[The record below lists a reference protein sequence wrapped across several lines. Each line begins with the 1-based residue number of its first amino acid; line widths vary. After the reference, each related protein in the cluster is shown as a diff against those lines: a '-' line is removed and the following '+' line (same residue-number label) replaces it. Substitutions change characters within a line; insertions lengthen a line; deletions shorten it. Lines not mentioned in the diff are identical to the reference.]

1 MKYKKYRRK
10 PPRTSLK
17 IPIKLLIFIFILTFL
32 TRLLFILSMLNHA
45 YALIPSNIANP
56 IDDCSLALKLAQ
68 KYWFCETG
76 INLGSLYAYFLKII
90 SLLFGNKILVVQIIQ
105 AILSGF
111 SAIFIYLITQ
121 KIANHRVGIIA
132 CILYLLTGILI
143 FYTQTLLPVELS
155 IFLSLWLVLLLLP
168 ITEEYSIKK
177 IILAGI
183 ICGLLIILRFEFI
196 LLLILL
202 LPYFIIKVRPRRIL
216 RYLIFVIFILIAVS
230 IISLPKYLTTKK
242 FVPYPTNLG
251 FNFFLASSSPINF
264 PYQPVALQSL
274 KNSTN
279 QFLTS
284 LQSNDK
290 QKIKPSE
297 ITKYWLTK
305 TNKFIKEN
313 QSRYLKLLARKFLL
327 FINNYEIPYHYHFYP
342 TKDDSIILRIAVIS
356 YALLLPGAV
365 LGIFLSLKS
374 WKEFYLL
381 YCLVLIYFVA
391 CLGLFSLSSFRSP
404 VIPFFLIFSA
414 FFIIELFNYLS
425 AKRFIS
431 GLILIILW
439 LGIFGLTQLKLV
451 DKIAF
456 NTNAY
461 TEIGKIYQNNQRFL
475 LAQNSYQKAITIKP
489 DNIIAHYYLLQTY
502 INLYNYQQADQEL
515 QTIKDIIQTHPY
527 QAPYLHLAQAQ
538 INIAQRNF
546 PQAIDELQQAINLN
560 PNDAE
565 THYLLG
571 AIYITIGNNQK
582 AFNEI
587 QKALTLN
594 PNHQDAQ
601 RAFKYLTK
609 TIAPK

>member
-10 PPRTSLK
+10 PPKPSLK
-17 IPIKLLIFIFILTFL
+17 IPFKLLIFIFILTFL
-32 TRLLFILSMLNHA
+32 TRLLFILSMRNHA
-45 YALIPSNIANP
+45 YALIPSNISNP
-56 IDDCSLALKLAQ
+56 IDDYSLALKLAQ

-76 INLGSLYAYFLKII
+76 INLGSLYVYFLKII

-121 KIANHRVGIIA
+121 KIANHRTGIITV
-132 CILYLLTGILI
+132 ILYLLTGILI

-202 LPYFIIKVRPRRIL
+202 LPYFIIKVRPQRIL

-274 KNSTN
+274 KTNIN

-381 YCLVLIYFVA
+381 YCFTFIYFVA
-391 CLGLFSLSSFRSP
+391 CLIFHILSPFRAP
-404 VIPFFLIFSA
+404 VIPYFIIFSS
-414 FFIIELFNYLS
+414 FFIIELFKHLS

-451 DKIAF
+451 DKKSF
-456 NTNAY
+456 NTDGY
-461 TEIGKIYQNNQRFL
+461 TEIGKIYQNSQRFS

-515 QTIKDIIQTHPY
+515 QTISDLAQTYPD
-527 QAPYLHLAQAQ
+527 QKTYLHLAQAQ

-587 QKALTLN
+587 QNALTLN

-601 RAFKYLTK
+601 RALKYLTK
-609 TIAPK
+609 TITPK